1 MPQKGWENFESFGAI
16 AAIYRHLGTVNSFST
31 SSTSGVGNKDKP
43 EKKGMT
49 MADSKDVGSLAENI
63 VHGTDQS
70 LTTSAIPA
78 GPNEAAS
85 RDDLAD
91 TINQVF
97 ALFRLNYHNQFY
109 AAYADTTQLNQIKRL
124 WLEALSSFTSESI
137 LTGAKR
143 AIEDSD
149 YLPTLKRMLDCCQLA
164 LERLGVPPLR
174 EAFIEACEK
183 PSPKL
188 TQTWSHPVVYFAGRD
203 SDWFFLSNNAERMTL
218 PVFKGHYDRWVARL
232 SRGETIELPI
242 RAELPEPETVAM
254 SKEEQQ
260 QALNQL
266 RAALDL

>member
-1 MPQKGWENFESFGAI
+1 
-16 AAIYRHLGTVNSFST
+16 
-31 SSTSGVGNKDKP
+31 
-43 EKKGMT
+43 
-49 MADSKDVGSLAENI
+49 MADSKDAGSLAENI

-232 SRGETIELPI
+232 SRGETIELPT

>member
-1 MPQKGWENFESFGAI
+1 
-16 AAIYRHLGTVNSFST
+16 
-31 SSTSGVGNKDKP
+31 
-43 EKKGMT
+43 

-63 VHGTDQS
+63 VRGTDPS

-78 GPNEAAS
+78 GPTDAIP

-91 TINQVF
+91 AINQVF

-124 WLEALSSFTSESI
+124 WLEALSSFTTESI

-143 AIEDSD
+143 AIEDSE

-218 PVFKGHYDRWVARL
+218 PVFKSHYDRWVARL
-232 SRGETIELPI
+232 SRGETIALPAH
-242 RAELPEPETVAM
+242 AELPEPTTVAM
-254 SKEEQQ
+254 STEERQA
-260 QALNQL
+260 ALNTL
-266 RAALDL
+266 REALNL